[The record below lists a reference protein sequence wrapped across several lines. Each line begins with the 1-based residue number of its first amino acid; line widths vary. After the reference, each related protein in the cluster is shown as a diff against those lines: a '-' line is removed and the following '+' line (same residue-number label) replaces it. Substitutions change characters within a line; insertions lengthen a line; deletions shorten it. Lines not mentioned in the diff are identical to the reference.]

1 MIYFDLSN
9 PRMIDIDDT
18 LVMHTPFVGKPKFEV
33 IAIKNPYSEETVVY
47 RVNTN
52 MIKLLKEEYARGN
65 PIVLW
70 SRRGAAWAR
79 AVADALDLIQYVS
92 LIMDKPMVYFD
103 DKDVSEWLKDRV
115 YIGPDDSF
123 K

>member
-1 MIYFDLSN
+1 MIYFDHSN
-9 PRMIDIDDT
+9 LRMFDIDDT
-18 LVMHTPFVGKPKFEV
+18 LVMHKEHGTTTRVLV
-33 IAIKNPYSEETVVY
+33 TNPYDNVKRQYE
-47 RVNTN
+47 VNTN
-52 MIKLLKEEYARGN
+52 MVKLLKEEYARGN

-79 AVADALDLIQYVS
+79 AVAEALDLIQYVS

-103 DKDVSEWLKDRV
+103 DKPVTDWLQDRV
-115 YIGPDDSF
+115 YIGPEDSF